1 MALNSEEIQTMQNVG
16 QNEFQQIRIDLSI
29 NNISNNVLYESETN
43 DNNSIS
49 VDTIISLYYKE

>member
-16 QNEFQQIRIDLSI
+16 QNEFQQVRIDLSI

>member
-1 MALNSEEIQTMQNVG
+1 MAPNSEEIQTMQNVG

-29 NNISNNVLYESETN
+29 NNISNNVLYESDTN